1 VSSPIAAGGRIYLT
15 AASGVRGDRLRLL
28 ALEAGSGRKLWERQ
42 LAATGSTQCHPKTSM
57 AAPTPVAGA
66 GLVYALFASADVAC
80 FDAAGTIVWYR
91 SLARDY
97 PDVSNQVGM
106 AASPVL
112 YRGLLIACLETD
124 SDSFALALDGLT
136 GENRWKVPREK
147 GINWASPILA
157 GGRVGSP
164 VSLVLQSARGVSA
177 YDPETGKDRW
187 AWAGSC
193 ESIASPIAAGP
204 ILYVPG
210 GGLQALPL
218 GGYGGPTQTS
228 WNSPKLR
235 TSMASPVFY
244 QDRLY
249 AINPAGVLACAGASN
264 GEVLW
269 QERLGGSFSAS
280 PVAGDGKLYCANEEG
295 TVSVVDL
302 RAEPRAIASSPLGEP
317 LLASPAITNGMI
329 LFRSD
334 RHLYAFGAQASA
346 AAGTPAAQ

>member
-1 VSSPIAAGGRIYLT
+1 
-15 AASGVRGDRLRLL
+15 
-28 ALEAGSGRKLWERQ
+28 
-42 LAATGSTQCHPKTSM
+42 
-57 AAPTPVAGA
+57 
-66 GLVYALFASADVAC
+66 
-80 FDAAGTIVWYR
+80 
-91 SLARDY
+91 
-97 PDVSNQVGM
+97 
-106 AASPVL
+106 
-112 YRGLLIACLETD
+112 
-124 SDSFALALDGLT
+124 
-136 GENRWKVPREK
+136 
-147 GINWASPILA
+147 
-157 GGRVGSP
+157 

-218 GGYGGPTQTS
+218 GGDGGPAQTL

-249 AINPAGVLACAGASN
+249 AINPAGVLACAVAAN

-302 RAEPRAIASSPLGEP
+302 RAEPRAIASIPLGEP